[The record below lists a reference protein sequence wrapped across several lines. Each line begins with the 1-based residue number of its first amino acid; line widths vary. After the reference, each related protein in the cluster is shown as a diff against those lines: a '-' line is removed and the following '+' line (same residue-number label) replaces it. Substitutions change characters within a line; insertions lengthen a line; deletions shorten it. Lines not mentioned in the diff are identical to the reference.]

1 MESVELEPAPVAS
14 PAPVAPPASD
24 RAATTRLVAKNTL
37 WLAGGQIIGM
47 PLGILTSALL
57 ARWLGAEDYGFFFL
71 VTTMAGFAATFSEF
85 GQGGAA
91 QRAVARDRSAAGTLL
106 TSALA
111 LRLGSF
117 VVAHI
122 VLAVAYWVLD
132 YPSHVGIALAIVTGQ
147 TLLFQF
153 GQTAAL
159 AARAYER
166 SEFVARNTLILQFAT
181 LVAIVPALLL
191 GGGLV
196 GVMVAQLVAAAV
208 ASWIDWRLLARLG
221 IQLRRARVATM
232 RLLARE
238 GVGFLVLGGVVVLQW
253 NVNAVMLSKLAGA
266 EVMGWY
272 AAAQRLVGFLI
283 FPCSAVIGSLYPTL
297 CRLVAEDPEEAA
309 ATTRSALGVMSWVVL
324 PVALGCALFPDI
336 GIQIF
341 SRESFEPA
349 EDNLRIS
356 ALVIFFLY
364 FVMVLATYVNA
375 LGLQRVWALLQLG
388 SVAISSALN
397 VLLIPMFQDSMGN
410 GGLGVVT
417 ATVVS
422 EGFLVFAALRLA
434 PTRLLNA
441 SFFRSFGLAL
451 LAAACMA
458 IVGLVLRPLVTSW
471 VAAPIA
477 VVVYVVCLRVTGV
490 LNPATIAMVRDMVRR
505 RKARA

>member
-1 MESVELEPAPVAS
+1 MESAELKTTSVVPGAP
-14 PAPVAPPASD
+14 D
-24 RAATTRLVAKNTL
+24 RSETARLVAKNTL

-57 ARWLGAEDYGFFFL
+57 ARWLGAEDYGFYFL

-91 QRAVARDRSAAGTLL
+91 QRAVARDREAAGTLL
-106 TSALA
+106 SSAIA
-111 LRLGSF
+111 LRLGGY
-117 VVAHI
+117 
-122 VLAVAYWVLD
+122 VLAHLALALAYWLLS
-132 YPSHVGIALAIVTGQ
+132 YPPEVGIGLAIVAGQ

-159 AARAYER
+159 AARAFER
-166 SEFVARNTLILQFAT
+166 SELVARNMLILQLAT

-191 GGGLV
+191 GGGLL
-196 GVMVAQLVAAAV
+196 GVLAAQLGASALAAWV
-208 ASWIDWRLLARLG
+208 DWRLLARLG
-221 IQLRRARVATM
+221 VQLRRVQATAV
-232 RLLARE
+232 RLLFRE

-253 NVNAVMLSKLAGA
+253 NINAVMLSKFAGP
-266 EVMGWY
+266 EVVGWY

-297 CRLVAEDPEEAA
+297 CRLLAEDPDEALSTA
-309 ATTRSALGVMSWVVL
+309 RSALGVMSWVVL
-324 PVALGCALFPDI
+324 PVSLGCALFPDI

-364 FVMVLATYVNA
+364 FVMVLATYLNA

-388 SVAISSALN
+388 SVGISSVLN
-397 VLLIPMFQDSMGN
+397 IVLIPVFQESTGN

-417 ATVVS
+417 ATVAS
-422 EGFLVFAALRLA
+422 EAFLVFSALRLA
-434 PTRLLNA
+434 PARLLNV
-441 SFFRSFGLAL
+441 SFFRSFGWAFLSAGAM
-451 LAAACMA
+451 AA
-458 IVGLVLRPLVTSW
+458 VGLLLRPLVTSW
-471 VAAPIA
+471 VAAPIS
-477 VVVYVVCLRVTGV
+477 VLVYVGCLRVTGV
-490 LNPATIAMVRDMVRR
+490 LNPAALETLRDMVRR
-505 RKARA
+505 RKAKA